1 MKADIQAKVETYLDL
16 LAEIKEKVGDEQTA
30 ARLLTEVAKD
40 VRMDQIR
47 EERENHAQPASTKQ
61 LQFLKK
67 LGVQHEEGISK
78 TEASRLIDDELGR
91 NGDE

>member
-16 LAEIKEKVGDEQTA
+16 LGEIKEKVGDEQTA

-47 EERENHAQPASTKQ
+47 EERENHAEPATVRQ

-67 LGVQHEEGISK
+67 LGVQAESGVTK
-78 TEASRLIDDELGR
+78 AEASRLIDEELGR
-91 NGDE
+91 TGEE